1 MSLRFLL
8 RQLARELRGVA
19 HRLVAFVLCLAVGV
33 AAVVIVAGI
42 SSSLDRGI
50 RLEARNLL
58 AADLAVESSRSPSD
72 EILAA
77 IDALPGSRRAGIREL
92 VTIVAAPRPAPHP
105 DSLAPRPDDPP
116 RTLLVELK
124 VVDGPYPFYGDLEL
138 DPPSALA
145 PLLGDDGVVVAP
157 DLLARLGVAVG
168 DEISVGGEP
177 FTIRGLVLVEPDR
190 LGGAFTLGPRVF
202 LGAAGLDRTPLVDL
216 GSRVE
221 HSVLVQ
227 LPIETPLET
236 LRAHAEDLAEIAP
249 RADGY
254 RVETYDQAQ
263 PALRRGLERL
273 ERFLGLVALLSL
285 LVGGVGVGQAIR
297 VWIAGRSDAIAILK
311 CLGLRPRETFLLYL
325 GQAAALGLLGSL
337 AGCALGLAISAALPF
352 FLRDIVPA
360 ELLDPWQP
368 MALLRGIALGLG
380 TTVVFA
386 VPPLTQVLRVPPAR
400 VLRQNAEP
408 LPGTRAVTI
417 ACALLLVLG
426 TAALAGAQ
434 AGEALLAAQFT
445 AGLAGTAL
453 ALAVAAWVLVRAARR
468 LPRGAGGRVWL
479 RHGIASLARP
489 GAATLAAIVAI
500 GLGLLVVFAT
510 QQVQSQL
517 RARMEAEIPDDAP
530 SAFFAD
536 VQPDQWEPLA
546 ELLERQDASA
556 VVSVPVVV
564 ARVRAIDGESV
575 AELVEGAGGP
585 GGRRWALTREQRLTY
600 MEKLPEGNRI
610 VASSA
615 PRAPASPPAAGP
627 SLGDPDP
634 ASGDSAGS
642 VAGELWTDPE
652 RNELSVDEDFARDL
666 GVRLGSTIDFDIQG
680 VAMSFV
686 VTSLRA
692 VDWESFGLNFFI
704 VAEPG
709 ALEAA
714 PQIRIATA
722 KLPEGSEQRIQDLV
736 VSEFPNVTVVL
747 VKDVLERI
755 VALLRQVGWG
765 ISFLGAFTLV
775 AGLVILAAT
784 VGVESS
790 RRGREVAL
798 LKTLGMRRADVVA
811 LFATEYALLGLVA
824 GIVGAIGGG
833 VVSWIALTRGMD
845 LQWRLEPAAF
855 AIAVA
860 TAVALSVVAGA
871 GASAGALR
879 RRPAEVLRSE

>member
-1 MSLRFLL
+1 MVPVRFLS
-8 RQLARELRGVA
+8 RQLLRELRGVA
-19 HRLVAFVLCLAVGV
+19 RRLVAFVLCLAVGV

-42 SSSLDRGI
+42 SASLDRGI

-58 AADLAVESSRSPSD
+58 AADLAIESSRPPTR

-77 IDALPGSRRAGIREL
+77 VDAIPGSRRAGIREM
-92 VTIVAAPRPAPHP
+92 VTIVAAPEHAGADP
-105 DSLAPRPDDPP
+105 SAPRLGGGPP

-124 VVDGPYPFYGDLEL
+124 VVEGPYPFYGDLEL
-138 DPPSALA
+138 DPPSPLGS
-145 PLLGDDGVVVAP
+145 LLGDDGVVVAP
-157 DLLARLGVAVG
+157 DLLARLGVGVG
-168 DEISVGGEP
+168 DELLLGGEP
-177 FTIRGLVLVEPDR
+177 FVIRGRVLAEPDR
-190 LGGAFTLGPRVF
+190 IGGALSLGPRVF
-202 LGAAGLDRTPLVDL
+202 LGAAGLDRTPLQDL

-221 HSVLVQ
+221 HSVLVE
-227 LPIETPLET
+227 LPRETPIEA
-236 LRAHAEDLAEIAP
+236 LRAHAEELAAIAP

-263 PALRRGLERL
+263 PALRRGLDRL
-273 ERFLGLVALLSL
+273 ERFLGLIALLSL

-325 GQAAALGLLGSL
+325 GQAAALGLIGSL
-337 AGCALGLAISAALPF
+337 VGCALGLAISAALPF
-352 FLRDIVPA
+352 FLRGMVPT
-360 ELLDPWQP
+360 ELLHPWQP
-368 MALLRGIALGLG
+368 AALLRGLALGLG

-408 LPGTRAVTI
+408 LPGTRAVTL
-417 ACALLLVLG
+417 ACALLLILG
-426 TAALAGAQ
+426 TTALATAQ
-434 AGEALLAAQFT
+434 AGEALLGAQFT
-445 AGLAGTAL
+445 AGLAGTAV
-453 ALAVAAWVLVRAARR
+453 ALAAAAWALTRAARR

-489 GAATLAAIVAI
+489 GAATLSAIVAI

-546 ELLERQDASA
+546 RLLDREAASG
-556 VVSVPVVV
+556 VESVPVVV
-564 ARVRAIDGESV
+564 ARVRAVDGRSV
-575 AELVEGAGGP
+575 SDLVGEVGGG

-600 MEKLPEGNRI
+600 LEELPEGNRI
-610 VASSA
+610 I
-615 PRAPASPPAAGP
+615 
-627 SLGDPDP
+627 
-634 ASGDSAGS
+634 
-642 VAGELWTDPE
+642 AGELWSDPE
-652 RNELSVDEDFARDL
+652 RYELSVDEEFAGDL
-666 GVRLGSTIDFDIQG
+666 GVRLGSTLDFDVQG
-680 VAMSFV
+680 VPMTFV

-704 VAEPG
+704 VVEPG
-709 ALEAA
+709 ALESA

-722 KLPEGSEQRIQDLV
+722 KLPAGDEQRIQDLV
-736 VSEFPNVTVVL
+736 VSEFPNITVVL
-747 VKDVLERI
+747 VKDVLQRI
-755 VALLRQVGWG
+755 VALLRRVGWG
-765 ISFLGAFTLV
+765 ISFLGAFTLA

-798 LKTLGMRRADVVA
+798 LKTLGMRRSEVVA
-811 LFATEYALLGLVA
+811 LFATEYALLGLTA
-824 GIVGAIGGG
+824 GIIGALGGG
-833 VVSWIALTRGMD
+833 VVAWIALTRGME
-845 LQWRLEPAAF
+845 LEWSFDPAAF

-860 TAVALSVVAGA
+860 TAVVLAVAAGA